1 MGYIKE
7 PEGVDFVI
15 NGKPLTDKQKKEI
28 SEFIKADKKRISEI
42 KTHIQ
47 TEKKLNCITMNMKD
61 KEAKIY

>member
-42 KTHIQ
+42 KTRRTKSTNRQQGIAVGLSNQ
-47 TEKKLNCITMNMKD
+47 VK
-61 KEAKIY
+61 